1 MFQKIFD
8 YIKENH
14 MIEAGDEVLVGVSGG
29 ADSVCLFF
37 LLQKLQEKI
46 PFHLTVM
53 HINHSL
59 RQTADRDEIFVK
71 ELCDK
76 YKVDFVKQKV
86 DVPLLVEEQGLSVEE
101 AARIA
106 RYEAFAK
113 QAESME
119 KDGANPVKLAVA
131 HHINDQAETVL
142 FHLFRGCSLTGLR
155 GMMPVRTEE
164 KFVIIRP
171 LLGVTRE
178 EIQQFMDDNK
188 LTYMMDETNLDN
200 QYSRNRIR
208 NEMLPMAEQFICQG
222 TASHIAKTARDVTM
236 AQDFLDTICQ
246 KEYQATVKI
255 GEGTAQIQCCD
266 FLKMHDYLKYEIL
279 YRTISQLVGAKK
291 DLSRV
296 HIESLIK
303 LFDSQ
308 VGRQIDLPYGIGAR
322 RIYEGVELYQKD
334 LRKKIRTEVQ
344 TETQIET
351 QTETQTETQIEAQ
364 TEARTNAGIEAR
376 AEVLL
381 QIPGST
387 SFQNEIC
394 INARVFH
401 YDNTHEIPKNQY
413 TKWFDYDKIKK
424 SLIVRNRQ
432 KDDYFYIDECHKKKV
447 KDYMVNEKIDRA
459 IRDELL
465 LVCEDNHMVWLPGY
479 RISAFYKVS
488 NETKRILELS
498 CGQIKL

>member
-113 QAESME
+113 QAESMK
-119 KDGANPVKLAVA
+119 KDGTNPVKLAVA

-164 KFVIIRP
+164 KFIVIRP

-222 TASHIAKTARDVTM
+222 TASHIAKTARDVTI

-246 KEYQATVKI
+246 KEYESSVKI

-279 YRTISQLVGAKK
+279 YRTISQLAGAKK

-296 HIESLIK
+296 HIEALLK

-308 VGRQIDLPYGIGAR
+308 VGRQIDLPYGICGR
-322 RIYEGVELYQKD
+322 KIYDGVELYQKD
-334 LRKKIRTEVQ
+334 LRKEAKKEEVG
-344 TETQIET
+344 T
-351 QTETQTETQIEAQ
+351 
-364 TEARTNAGIEAR
+364 
-376 AEVLL
+376 EVLL

-387 SFQNEIC
+387 FFQSGIC
-394 INARVFH
+394 INARVFP

-424 SLIVRNRQ
+424 SLIMRNRQ
-432 KDDYFYIDECHKKKV
+432 KEDYLYIDECHKKKV

-459 IRDELL
+459 VRDELL
-465 LVCEDNHMVWLPGY
+465 LVCEGNHMVWLPGY
-479 RISAFYKVS
+479 RISAYYKVS

-498 CGQIKL
+498 CGQMEL